1 MHTFL
6 HIDIDIY
13 PLKKCC
19 EYFYYIW
26 RQDTLVIICV
36 NKHYVWIQAY
46 DTHHKFM
53 KNVLERMSLW
63 IFYLCFPLK
72 WPQSTMIMTWNSSQC
87 ICLSLLFLL
96 YESFFFCTNYKLSF
110 PFSWYKY
117 TRVMTYDLFNIYLT
131 IDLLL
136 YLCYYYLDL
145 CKKKIKQIFLSMY
158 IKWTRAITPVI
169 QFNLIEGYLGKI
181 WGWIYFLL
189 YIIWW
194 HILDT
199 RQLFSTILNMFK
211 SIKTYW

>member
-1 MHTFL
+1 M
-6 HIDIDIY
+6 DILSVLSTQMTTVHDDY
-13 PLKKCC
+13 DMKLFTV
-19 EYFYYIW
+19 YL
-26 RQDTLVIICV
+26 LVFIIF
-36 NKHYVWIQAY
+36 II
-46 DTHHKFM
+46 
-53 KNVLERMSLW
+53 R
-63 IFYLCFPLK
+63 I
-72 WPQSTMIMTWNSSQC
+72 I
-87 ICLSLLFLL
+87 
-96 YESFFFCTNYKLSF
+96 FFCTYYKLSF

-136 YLCYYYLDL
+136 YLYYYLDL
-145 CKKKIKQIFLSMY
+145 WKKKIKQIFLSMY

-199 RQLFSTILNMFK
+199 RQLYFQQ
-211 SIKTYW
+211 Y